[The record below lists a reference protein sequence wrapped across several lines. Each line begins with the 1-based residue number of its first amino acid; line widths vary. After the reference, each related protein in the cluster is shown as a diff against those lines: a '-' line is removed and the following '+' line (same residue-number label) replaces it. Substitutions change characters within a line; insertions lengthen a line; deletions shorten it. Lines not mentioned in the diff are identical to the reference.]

1 MMNALR
7 SRMVMRLLLIAIV
20 ACLVPLGAR
29 PQERVVN
36 VYNWTDYIDPAA
48 IERFQAE
55 TGIHVRYDV
64 YDSLETLEGKLLAG
78 HSGYDVVVPT
88 NEPTFSRL
96 IRAGALQ
103 PLDKAKLPHFAGLD
117 PALMKRVETSD
128 PGNRYGAIYL
138 WGTTGLGLIEPKVRA
153 LAPDAPLDSWDLLFK
168 PENARRI
175 APCGIT
181 MMDSATDVLP
191 TVLHYAGRDPD
202 SAEPADLAAAEQV
215 LRGIRPYIR
224 SFASG
229 GAIEALA
236 SGETCLVLSY
246 SGDMI
251 QAASR
256 AREAGRDIAVRYVAP
271 KEGAQLGFDMLAV
284 PADAPHPDAA
294 LAFIDFLLRPDVM
307 AGITNHVHYANAVP
321 ASRPM
326 IRPDIADD
334 PSIFPPPEQM
344 ARFFTVKAI
353 PAAAERARSR
363 MWARFKAGN

>member
-1 MMNALR
+1 
-7 SRMVMRLLLIAIV
+7 MRLLLAIL
-20 ACLVPLGAR
+20 AFLVPLGLRA
-29 PQERVVN
+29 QERVVN

-48 IERFQAE
+48 IERFEAE

-78 HSGYDVVVPT
+78 RSGYDVVVPT

-103 PLDKAKLPHFAGLD
+103 PLDKGKLPHFAGLD
-117 PALMKRVETSD
+117 PALMRRVESSD
-128 PGNRYGAIYL
+128 PRNRFGAIYL
-138 WGTTGLGLIEPKVRA
+138 WGTTGLGLIEDRVRK
-153 LAPDAPLDSWDLLFK
+153 LAPDAPFDTWELLFK
-168 PENARRI
+168 PDDARRI

-181 MMDSATDVLP
+181 LMDSATDVIP
-191 TVLHYAGRDPD
+191 SVLHYIGRDPNSTD
-202 SAEPADLAAAEQV
+202 PEDLAAAEKI
-215 LRGIRPYIR
+215 LLGIRPFIR
-224 SFASG
+224 SFISG

-251 QAASR
+251 QAAAR
-256 AREAGRDIAVRYVAP
+256 AREAGRGIAVRYVAP
-271 KEGAQLGFDMLAV
+271 KEGAQLAFDMLAI

-307 AGITNHVHYANAVP
+307 AGITDHVRYANAVP

-326 IRPDIADD
+326 IRPDIAGD
-334 PSIFPPPEQM
+334 PSIYPPPEQM
-344 ARFFTVKAI
+344 ARFFTVSAI

-363 MWARFKAGN
+363 MWARFKAGP

>member
-1 MMNALR
+1 MALT
-7 SRMVMRLLLIAIV
+7 SVRLLLTLA
-20 ACLVPLGAR
+20 AFLVCFDAR
-29 PQERVVN
+29 SEERVVN
-36 VYNWTDYIDPAA
+36 VYNWTDYIDPVA
-48 IERFQAE
+48 IQRFEAE

-78 HSGYDVVVPT
+78 RSGYDLVVPT

-103 PLDKAKLPHFAGLD
+103 PLERSKLPHFGGLD
-117 PALMKRVETSD
+117 PALMRRVETSD

-138 WGTTGLGLIEPKVRA
+138 WGTTGLGMIEDRVRK

-168 PENARRI
+168 PDNAKRI

-181 MMDSATDVLP
+181 LMDSATDVVP
-191 TVLHYAGRDPD
+191 TALLVAGRDPD
-202 SAEPADLAAAEQV
+202 STDPDDLAAAEKV
-215 LRGIRPYIR
+215 LGGIRPFIR
-224 SFASG
+224 SFISG

-256 AREAGRDIAVRYVAP
+256 AKEAGRGVVVRYVAP
-271 KEGAQLGFDMLAV
+271 KQGAQLAFDMLAI

-294 LAFIDFLLRPDVM
+294 LAFLDFLLRPDVM
-307 AGITNHVHYANAVP
+307 AGITNHVRYANAVP
-321 ASRPM
+321 ASRPL
-326 IRPDIADD
+326 IRPDITGD
-334 PSIFPPPEQM
+334 PAIFPPPEQM
-344 ARFFTVKAI
+344 ARFFTVKAV